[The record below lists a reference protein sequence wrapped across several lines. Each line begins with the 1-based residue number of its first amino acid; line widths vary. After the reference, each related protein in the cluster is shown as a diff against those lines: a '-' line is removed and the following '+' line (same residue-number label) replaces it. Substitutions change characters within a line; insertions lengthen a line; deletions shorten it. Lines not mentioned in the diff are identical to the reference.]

1 MCVLEFYFCAVEQ
14 NLDFLT
20 LDYLIFIFV
29 KYFNY
34 Y

>member
-1 MCVLEFYFCAVEQ
+1 MCVLEFCFWAVEQ

-20 LDYLIFIFV
+20 PDYLRFIFV